1 MIHGIGIDIVEID
14 RIQAAVERLGDRF
27 LKRVFHPG
35 EIDYSFGY
43 GDPYP
48 RLSARFACKEA
59 VAKSLGVGMFELGTA
74 NIQVV
79 HREAGPPEIALHNRA
94 EEIRRRQG
102 VDRILISLSH
112 GDRYAVAQA
121 LAMRPETDSTP

>member
-14 RIQAAVERLGDRF
+14 RIKSAVDRLGNRF
-27 LKRVFHPG
+27 LERVFHPG
-35 EIDYSFGY
+35 EIEYSFRY
-43 GDPYP
+43 HDPYT

-59 VAKSLGVGMFELGTA
+59 VAKSLGVGMFELGAA

-79 HREAGPPEIALHNRA
+79 NREGGQPEISLYDRA
-94 EEIRRRQG
+94 KEVQDWKG

-112 GDRYAVAQA
+112 GDQYAVAEA
-121 LAMRPETDSTP
+121 LAIRSQPN